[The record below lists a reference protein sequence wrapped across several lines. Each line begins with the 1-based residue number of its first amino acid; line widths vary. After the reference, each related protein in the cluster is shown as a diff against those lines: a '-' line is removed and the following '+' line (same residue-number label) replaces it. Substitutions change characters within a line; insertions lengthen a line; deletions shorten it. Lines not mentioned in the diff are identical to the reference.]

1 MRQLSTQI
9 TIRLS
14 PDLRAAIKEIED
26 HHRIGAAEFIRG
38 LVEAGVELY
47 QSRGV
52 FSFPVKV
59 VPLKPLARRT

>member
-1 MRQLSTQI
+1 MRELSTQI

-26 HHRIGAAEFIRG
+26 RHRIGAAEFIRG
-38 LVEAGVELY
+38 LVEAGVAMY
-47 QSRGV
+47 QSKGV

-59 VPLKPLARRT
+59 VPQKSAAKRS

>member
-1 MRQLSTQI
+1 MRELSTQI

-14 PDLRAAIKEIED
+14 PELRAAIKEIED
-26 HHRIGAAEFIRG
+26 RHRIGAAEFIRG
-38 LVEAGVELY
+38 LVEAGVAMY

-59 VPLKPLARRT
+59 VPQKTAGRRG